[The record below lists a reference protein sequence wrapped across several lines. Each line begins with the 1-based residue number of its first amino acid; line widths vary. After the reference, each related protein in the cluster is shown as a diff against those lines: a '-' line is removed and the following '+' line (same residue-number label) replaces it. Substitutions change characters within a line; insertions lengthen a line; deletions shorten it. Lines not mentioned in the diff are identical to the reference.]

1 MVEMTLVVQNA
12 TGLHARPATDLV
24 KLCQQ
29 FESDVIIYKE
39 DDEINAKSI
48 VSVLAGGVMQGDEIR
63 MVISG
68 PDEQEAGKAVFDYI
82 SQLTDEAKV
91 ETGQEGLY

>member
-63 MVISG
+63 MEISG

>member
-1 MVEMTLVVQNA
+1 MTLVVQNA